1 MGGRGS
7 AYIGFRSLFGLVFLF
22 FGFFSLVVVFV
33 FKTVSCVA
41 LVVLKLDL

>member
-1 MGGRGS
+1 MHTS
-7 AYIGFRSLFGLVFLF
+7 VSEAFLDLFFCLF